1 MTLHDGAMELA
12 ELARR
17 IDAISARYAQIYG
30 FERDGDWLM
39 LKVQE
44 EVGELAQAWLAK
56 TGRQRDK
63 GLTPAEIDERFALE
77 VADAIGMLLA
87 FAQVTGVDVERAMD
101 AKWLVWDRRTN
112 QRDDTLDPDERALEG
127 RALRGEDAVGRAAAV
142 GGSPATPSAS
152 GASDDHRRE
161 DPA

>member
-1 MTLHDGAMELA
+1 MELA

-63 GLTPAEIDERFALE
+63 GLTHAEIDERFALE
-77 VADAIGMLLA
+77 LADSIGMLLA

-112 QRDDTLDPDERALEG
+112 QRDDTLDADERALEG
-127 RALRGEDAVGRAAAV
+127 RALRGEDAGGPGAARAA
-142 GGSPATPSAS
+142 SAS
-152 GASDDHRRE
+152 PRDDRE
-161 DPA
+161 EPA

>member
-1 MTLHDGAMELA
+1 MELG

-63 GLTPAEIDERFALE
+63 GLSTDEIEERFALE
-77 VADAIGMLLA
+77 LADSIGMLLA
-87 FAQVTGVDVERAMD
+87 LAQHTGVDVERAMD
-101 AKWLVWDRRTN
+101 AKWLVWDRRAN
-112 QRDDTLDPDERALEG
+112 QRDDDLDDAERALEG
-127 RALRGEDAVGRAAAV
+127 RALRGEDPDG
-142 GGSPATPSAS
+142 PA
-152 GASDDHRRE
+152 
-161 DPA
+161 

>member
-1 MTLHDGAMELA
+1 MELA

-17 IDAISARYAQIYG
+17 IDAISARYADIYG

-77 VADAIGMLLA
+77 LADSIGMLLA
-87 FAQVTGVDVERAMD
+87 LAHHTGVDVERAMD
-101 AKWLVWDRRTN
+101 AKWLVWDRRAN
-112 QRDDTLDPDERALEG
+112 QRDEDLDQS
-127 RALRGEDAVGRAAAV
+127 DARAA
-142 GGSPATPSAS
+142 GKATLAT
-152 GASDDHRRE
+152 GAKRG
-161 DPA
+161 

>member
-1 MTLHDGAMELA
+1 MELA

-77 VADAIGMLLA
+77 LADSIGMLLA

-112 QRDDTLDPDERALEG
+112 QRDDTLDADERALEG
-127 RALRGEDAVGRAAAV
+127 RALRGEDADGPGAAARAA
-142 GGSPATPSAS
+142 SAS
-152 GASDDHRRE
+152 AHDDRE

>member
-1 MTLHDGAMELA
+1 MELG

-30 FERDGDWLM
+30 FERDGDWLL

-63 GLTPAEIDERFALE
+63 GLTATEIDERFALE

-112 QRDDTLDPDERALEG
+112 QRDEDLDDAERALEG
-127 RALRGEDAVGRAAAV
+127 HALRGEDG
-142 GGSPATPSAS
+142 
-152 GASDDHRRE
+152 SDDGTIAPRPE
-161 DPA
+161 VG

>member
-1 MTLHDGAMELA
+1 MELG

-63 GLTPAEIDERFALE
+63 GLSPAEIEERFALE
-77 VADAIGMLLA
+77 LADSIGMLLA
-87 FAQVTGVDVERAMD
+87 LAHHTGVDVERAMD

-112 QRDDTLDPDERALEG
+112 QRDEDLDDAERALEG
-127 RALRGEDAVGRAAAV
+127 RALRGEAGDAAPGEGAERRA
-142 GGSPATPSAS
+142 
-152 GASDDHRRE
+152 E
-161 DPA
+161 

>member
-1 MTLHDGAMELA
+1 MELA

-17 IDAISARYAQIYG
+17 IDAISARYAEIYG

-127 RALRGEDAVGRAAAV
+127 RALRGEGATDPATARGE
-142 GGSPATPSAS
+142 SPASAS
-152 GASDDHRRE
+152 DASADHRRE